1 MDVVRKITFTDLIN
15 INRKDTNTPAD
26 VVKGDLIKVYID
38 SKELFGIVVSVD
50 EKSMELQTPD
60 GQIRWVSRYV
70 IYEKIQ

>member
-1 MDVVRKITFTDLIN
+1 LNVVRKITFSDLIN
-15 INRKDTNTPAD
+15 LNRRETELPAD
-26 VVKGDLIKVYID
+26 VVGGDLIKVRID
-38 SKELFGIVVSVD
+38 NKDFLGIVVAVD

>member
-1 MDVVRKITFTDLIN
+1 LDVVRKITFTDLIN